1 MSQPS
6 FVRRHLKAAVLCA
19 AMAVAGITTAQAQT
33 INAVMHAP
41 LRALDPVIST
51 AYILRN
57 YGYMVYD
64 TLLAQ
69 DASNAIQPQMASWKV
84 SPDGKTYTFTLRD
97 GLKWHD
103 GTPVTAADCVAS
115 LQRWS
120 KADKLGQLMASM
132 LTEMK
137 TTGDKSFDMT
147 FNVPTDIALRALSKP
162 SGVAP
167 FMMQASAAAA
177 PIGQPI
183 TSTIGSGPFKFN
195 AAEYKP
201 GVQAVFDKYTDYVPR
216 SEPASGLAGG
226 KVVKVDRVKW
236 ITMPDAM
243 TAVTALM
250 GGEVDFIEQ
259 TPHDLLPM
267 LEGNADYTLSVY
279 KLSLI
284 HI

>member
-167 FMMQASAAAA
+167 FMMPVS
-177 PIGQPI
+177 
-183 TSTIGSGPFKFN
+183 
-195 AAEYKP
+195 
-201 GVQAVFDKYTDYVPR
+201 YTHLRAHED
-216 SEPASGLAGG
+216 S
-226 KVVKVDRVKW
+226 
-236 ITMPDAM
+236 
-243 TAVTALM
+243 
-250 GGEVDFIEQ
+250 
-259 TPHDLLPM
+259 
-267 LEGNADYTLSVY
+267 
-279 KLSLI
+279 
-284 HI
+284 

>member
-1 MSQPS
+1 
-6 FVRRHLKAAVLCA
+6 
-19 AMAVAGITTAQAQT
+19 
-33 INAVMHAP
+33 
-41 LRALDPVIST
+41 
-51 AYILRN
+51 
-57 YGYMVYD
+57 
-64 TLLAQ
+64 
-69 DASNAIQPQMASWKV
+69 MASWKV

-236 ITMPDAM
+236 ITMPDA
-243 TAVTALM
+243 
-250 GGEVDFIEQ
+250 
-259 TPHDLLPM
+259 
-267 LEGNADYTLSVY
+267 
-279 KLSLI
+279 LSLI